1 MDFVFTYCNSIV
13 SYHLIKMSNVIEISQ
28 DQFIDEVVEKSKT
41 IPVIVD
47 FWAPWCGPCKQ
58 LTPVL
63 EKVVESKKGKVIL
76 AKINVDENQGI
87 AAQLNVRS
95 IPTVYGFVDGKPIDA
110 FQGAQPESKIE
121 EMVKKL
127 IDSAPGNEI
136 PKLLEEADNLFKE
149 TKYEEAQKIY
159 ENLISLDPGNPTVIA
174 GMLRCLLQLQKNDD
188 AKEIFNSLDDEILKD
203 EEILKVKK
211 LIDNLDN
218 SNKGES
224 IEELINKLRLDPDNK
239 DLTLEIAEKYFSLNQ
254 NEEGFE
260 TLLNL
265 YNKDSKWND
274 EIAKK
279 KLLEYFDLLG
289 FNDPNVINARK
300 KLSSMMFK

>member
-1 MDFVFTYCNSIV
+1 MQNIID
-13 SYHLIKMSNVIEISQ
+13 ISE
-28 DQFIDEVVEKSKT
+28 DQFIEEVVEKSKSV
-41 IPVIVD
+41 PVIVD

-58 LTPVL
+58 LTPIL
-63 EKVVESKKGKVIL
+63 EKVVEAKKGKVVL

-110 FQGAQPESKIE
+110 FQGAQSESKIE

-136 PKLLEEADNLFKE
+136 PKILEEADSLFKE
-149 TKYEEAQKIY
+149 KKYEEAQKFY
-159 ENLISLDPGNPTVIA
+159 ENLIALDPGNPSVIA
-174 GMLRCLLQLQKNDD
+174 GMLRCLLQLKKNDD

-203 EEILKVKK
+203 QEILKIKK
-211 LIDNLDN
+211 IIDNLDN
-218 SNKGES
+218 SNQGES
-224 IEELINKLRLDPDNK
+224 IDELINKLNLDPKNK
-239 DLTLEIAEKYFSLNQ
+239 DLTLKIAEKYFALNQ
-254 NEEGFE
+254 NQDGFE

-265 YNKDSKWND
+265 YNQDSKWND

-279 KLLEYFDLLG
+279 KLLERFDLLG
-289 FNDPNVINARK
+289 FNDPNVIDARK

>member
-1 MDFVFTYCNSIV
+1 MGNI
-13 SYHLIKMSNVIEISQ
+13 IEITQ
-28 DQFIDEVVEKSKT
+28 DQFLSEVIEKSKE
-41 IPVIVD
+41 IPVLVD

-63 EKVVESKKGKVIL
+63 EKIVESKKGKVIL

-121 EMVKKL
+121 EMIKKL
-127 IDSAPGNEI
+127 IDSSPGNEI
-136 PKLLEEADNLFKE
+136 PKLLEEADKLFKE
-149 TKYEEAQKIY
+149 IKYEEAQKIY
-159 ENLISLDPGNPTVIA
+159 ENLIALDPGNPTVIA

-188 AKEIFNSLDDEILKD
+188 AKEIFNSLDDEILKN
-203 EEILKVKK
+203 EEILKIKK

-224 IEELINKLRLDPDNK
+224 IEELMHKLKLDPDNK
-239 DLTLEIAEKYFSLNQ
+239 DLILEIAEKHFSLNQ

-260 TLLNL
+260 TLLDL
-265 YNKDSKWND
+265 YSKDSKWND
-274 EIAKK
+274 EIVKK

-289 FNDPNVINARK
+289 FNDPNVSNARK

>member
-1 MDFVFTYCNSIV
+1 
-13 SYHLIKMSNVIEISQ
+13 MSNIIEISQ

-95 IPTVYGFVDGKPIDA
+95 IPTVYGFVEGKPIDA

-239 DLTLEIAEKYFSLNQ
+239 DLTLEIAEKYFSLNE

>member
-1 MDFVFTYCNSIV
+1 
-13 SYHLIKMSNVIEISQ
+13 MSNIIEISQ
-28 DQFIDEVVEKSKT
+28 DQFIEEVVEKSKT

-63 EKVVESKKGKVIL
+63 EKVIESKNGKVIL

-87 AAQLNVRS
+87 ANQLNVRS

-127 IDSAPGNEI
+127 IDSIPGNEV
-136 PKLLEEADNLFKE
+136 PKLLKEAEELFKE
-149 TKYEEAQKIY
+149 KKYEEAQAIY
-159 ENLISLDPGNPTVIA
+159 ENLIALDPGNPKVIA
-174 GMLRCLLQLQKNDD
+174 GMLRCLLQLKKNDD
-188 AKEIFNSLDDEILKD
+188 AKEIFNSLDNEILKD
-203 EEILKVKK
+203 EEILKIKK

-218 SNKGES
+218 SDKGES
-224 IEELINKLRLDPDNK
+224 IDELISKLRLSPNNK
-239 DLTLEIAEKYFSLNQ
+239 DLILEIAEKYFSLNQ
-254 NEEGFE
+254 NEEGFDK
-260 TLLNL
+260 LLDL
-265 YNKDSKWND
+265 FNKDSKWND

-289 FNDPNVINARK
+289 FNDPNVIIARK